1 MAYTIINTTDTLEQM
16 RVKLNNLTTNDFGD
30 PALLL
35 PAGISA
41 TSIVGAVVELAGV
54 AYSAGGIYI
63 KDSANNQQGI
73 GSGETLRVLGTT
85 NQINAVVSATDT
97 LTLSLPTNVV
107 ISGYFQGNNFSTNL
121 GNITANGTLHT
132 LGDIEISNATIRS
145 VSTSLVTIND
155 SLTISG
161 SNTLTAGNYVSSGN
175 ITINTDKFVVTGSS
189 GDTSIKGTL
198 NVTGLTSTGG
208 LYLSSGDIVFEG
220 ATDNSFETTLT
231 VVDPTADRTI
241 TIPNVT
247 GTIVTTGDVGTVTGT
262 MIATGTIVNA
272 DIADNTIRGAKL
284 NVSSD
289 NVTFGTV
296 TASTFT
302 GTASIASTVT
312 LSEDSTSNSSN
323 YITFS
328 SSLTGNQ
335 SLKTDSDFSYNPFT
349 NVLSTTATSARYA
362 DLAEIYETD
371 QEYEIGTVIMV
382 GGEKEV
388 TKAFV
393 GKRAFGVISDRPA
406 FLMNA
411 KGKGQPVALKGRVKV
426 KVVGPVKKGDELVA
440 GNGGFATTASEEFNK
455 VFAIALEDNDK
466 GLIEAVIL

>member
-30 PALLL
+30 PALLA
-35 PAGISA
+35 PAGIGA
-41 TSIVGAVVELAGV
+41 TSIVGAVIELAGV
-54 AYSAGGIYI
+54 AYSAGGYYI

-73 GSGETLRVLGTT
+73 GSGETLTVLGTT

-107 ISGYFQGNNFSTNL
+107 ISGYFQGSNFSTNL
-121 GNITANGTLHT
+121 GNITASGTLHT

-155 SLTISG
+155 ALTITG
-161 SNTLTAGNYVSSGN
+161 SNTLTAGNYLSSGN
-175 ITINTDKFVVTGSS
+175 ITINTDKFIVTGSS

-198 NVTGLTSTGG
+198 GVTGLTSTGG

-220 ATDNSFETTLT
+220 SIDNTFETTLT
-231 VVDPTADRTI
+231 VVDPTQDRTI
-241 TIPNVT
+241 TLPNVT
-247 GTIVTTGDVGTVTGT
+247 GTIVTTGDTGTVTSA
-262 MIATGTIVNA
+262 MIADGTIVNA

-284 NVSSD
+284 NVSADS
-289 NVTFGTV
+289 VTFQSV

-312 LSEDSTSNSSN
+312 LNADNSSN
-323 YITFS
+323 TTNYLTFS
-328 SSLTGNQ
+328 ATATGNQ
-335 SLKTDSDFSYNPFT
+335 SLKTDTDLNYNPST
-349 NVLSTTATSARYA
+349 NVLNTTATAARYA

-371 QEYEIGTVIMV
+371 EEYEVGTVIMI

-388 TKAFV
+388 TKSFV
-393 GKRAFGVISDRPA
+393 GYRAIGVISDRPA

-411 KGKGQPVALKGRVKV
+411 EGKGQPVALKGRVKV

-440 GNGGFATTASEEFNK
+440 GNDGFAATISEEFTK

-466 GLIEAVIL
+466 GLIEAIIL

>member
-16 RVKLNNLTTNDFGD
+16 RVKLNNLTTNDFGN
-30 PALLL
+30 PALLA
-35 PAGISA
+35 PAGIAA

-54 AYSAGGIYI
+54 AYSAAGWTI
-63 KDSANNQQGI
+63 KDSVNTTQGI
-73 GSGETLRVLGTT
+73 GSGETLTVLGTT

-107 ISGYFQGNNFSTNL
+107 ISGYFQGSNFSTNS

-145 VSTSLVTIND
+145 VATSLVTVND
-155 SLTISG
+155 SLTVSG
-161 SNTLTAGNYVSSGN
+161 TTLTASNYVSSGN
-175 ITINTDKFVVTGSS
+175 ITINTDKFVVTGSN
-189 GDTSIKGTL
+189 GNTSIKGTL
-198 NVTGLTSTGG
+198 GVTGLTTSAG
-208 LYLSSGDIVFEG
+208 LYLSSGAIDFEG
-220 ATDNSFETTLT
+220 ATSNAFKTTLT
-231 VVDPTADRTI
+231 VVDPTANRTL
-241 TIPNVT
+241 TLPNVT
-247 GTIVTTGDVGTVTGT
+247 GTIVTTGDVGTITGT
-262 MIATGTIVNA
+262 MIATGTIINA

-302 GTASIASTVT
+302 GTASIASTISLT
-312 LSEDSTSNSSN
+312 ADNSSN
-323 YITFS
+323 TTNYLTFS
-328 SSLTGNQ
+328 STATGNQ
-335 SLKTDSDFSYNPFT
+335 SLKTDTDLNYNPST
-349 NVLSTTATSARYA
+349 NVLSTTATAARYA

-371 QEYEIGTVIMV
+371 KEYEVGTVIMI

-388 TKAFV
+388 TKSFV
-393 GKRAFGVISDRPA
+393 GSRAIGVISKRPA

-411 KGKGQPVALKGRVKV
+411 EGKGQPVALKGRVKV
-426 KVVGPVKKGDELVA
+426 KVSGPVKKGDELVA
-440 GNGGFATTASEEFNK
+440 GNDGYAATISEEYTK